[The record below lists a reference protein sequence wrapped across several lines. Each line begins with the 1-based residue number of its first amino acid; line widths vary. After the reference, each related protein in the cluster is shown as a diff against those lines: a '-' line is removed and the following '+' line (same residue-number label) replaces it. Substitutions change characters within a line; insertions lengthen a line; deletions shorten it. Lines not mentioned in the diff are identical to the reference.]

1 MPIRRTPLVTGQVY
15 HVFNRGVS
23 KIPIFTVLR
32 EYKRA
37 IGTIQYYMLKNTP
50 IRYSKYLKLVDERK
64 IDIYKNIDTREK
76 TVELISYVLMPN
88 HFHFLLKQ
96 VSEEGI
102 KSFVRNFQISY
113 TRYFNTQHKRKGPLW
128 ESRFKSVLVENDEQL
143 QHLIR
148 YLHLNPATARLVN
161 HPEDWKF
168 SSYKE
173 YLSEIN
179 DNSIICQFDNILDIN
194 PPTYRK
200 FVNDQI
206 SYQRELAKIKKL
218 ILD

>member
-1 MPIRRTPLVTGQVY
+1 MVTGQVY

-113 TRYFNTQHKRKGPLW
+113 TRYFNTKNERVGPLLQGQ
-128 ESRFKSVLVENDEQL
+128 FKAVLIEADEQL
-143 QHLIR
+143 KHVSR
-148 YLHLNPATARLVN
+148 YIHLNPYTSYLVKDL
-161 HPEDWKF
+161 EELKGYLW
-168 SSYKE
+168 SSLPE
-173 YLSEIN
+173 YLGVVVNGFCNKTLVLPQIKDTN
-179 DNSIICQFDNILDIN
+179 KYWQFIANQAD
-194 PPTYRK
+194 
-200 FVNDQI
+200 
-206 SYQRELAKIKKL
+206 YQRRLGNIKHL
-218 ILD
+218 MLD